1 MTLRLSHLVR
11 VMTSTAQLR
20 RLDIEALA
28 GGTLVLVLVVAMTL
42 LATHNVGEMLTRNT
56 VRISLTWYAAALI
69 LMLQL
74 QRADWSAAT
83 TPGRLA
89 RWCWTWAVVVF
100 LVHLAMAFH
109 FYHGWSHADAFERTR
124 QVSGTG
130 EGIYTSYLFTLLWV
144 ADAAWWWIRPA
155 AYAARS
161 RWFDR
166 LLHAFMLF
174 IVFNGMVVYEKG
186 AIRYAG
192 IMMFAAFA
200 VAWCLAR
207 GTARL
212 QSA

>member
-1 MTLRLSHLVR
+1 MELSHSVHA
-11 VMTSTAQLR
+11 MNSTAPLR
-20 RLDIEALA
+20 RLDLEALI
-28 GGTLVLVLVVAMTL
+28 GGALVLMLVIAATVLA
-42 LATHNVGEMLTRNT
+42 AHNLGEMLTRNT
-56 VRISLTWYAAALI
+56 VRLSLAWYAAALI
-69 LMLQL
+69 MMLRL
-74 QRADWSAAT
+74 QRGEWTAAT
-83 TPGRLA
+83 PQGRLA

-161 RWFDR
+161 PWIDR

-174 IVFNGMVVYEKG
+174 IVFNGMVVYEQG
-186 AIRYAG
+186 FIRYAG
-192 IMMFAAFA
+192 LVMFAAFT
-200 VAWCLAR
+200 VAWYIAR
-207 GTARL
+207 GPVRLRTA
-212 QSA
+212 